1 MRIEVYKY
9 AMVVAAVAA
18 GDEWGGVPLS
28 HYNISRL
35 TRGLSFGLNP
45 VKRQTANKGH
55 PKKGSSSSH
64 SLLSWSSSS
73 PPPPPTTVVCTQR
86 ALETHK
92 GVLKYR

>member
-1 MRIEVYKY
+1 
-9 AMVVAAVAA
+9 MVVAA

-55 PKKGSSSSH
+55 RKRGRRRSRYCRHRRCRHHRHCCVRAATRVGHPKGRVKISVT
-64 SLLSWSSSS
+64 LSG
-73 PPPPPTTVVCTQR
+73 
-86 ALETHK
+86 K
-92 GVLKYR
+92 